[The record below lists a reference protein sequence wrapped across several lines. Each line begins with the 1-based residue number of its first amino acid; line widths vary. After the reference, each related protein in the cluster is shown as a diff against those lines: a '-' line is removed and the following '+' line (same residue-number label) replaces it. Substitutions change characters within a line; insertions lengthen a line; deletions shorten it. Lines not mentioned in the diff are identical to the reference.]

1 MRSLNNKI
9 ERERLRDSHFYN
21 GLFFLFKFLLY
32 VLPLCLFLSYH
43 PVIKLGESETM
54 YFELSM
60 AEIWLVVFDAVAVA
74 EMVRRKKLFV
84 GLRQKRWWMWLLFP
98 VWVTLSVVWSLN
110 TTRGVLT
117 AGMMWLVI
125 LAGYA
130 MWGLKDELDARF
142 REVWWKWFFGA
153 TLFVCGWC
161 VVQCVLDLVGVGQE
175 YSLMCDGCTY
185 RMFGFPHPNG
195 FAIEPQFMGNLLLA
209 PTIVVAWLLLRG
221 NCNSA
226 LRGRG
231 SSRPSLRG
239 SDPSSLDQGS
249 PTGRRLETKSKLSAC
264 SAPTVV
270 GRNLR
275 KPLRTLL
282 PVASWK
288 RTATSSHSLC
298 PCFLL
303 LCLFVVATTLFLT
316 FSRGAI
322 YAFVVGMLFMSGFMV
337 FGMRK
342 QERGGLWKRMGL
354 TWSVVVLAFVMALN
368 LQGLMS
374 EVGPTDDTY
383 FDGVAKVVNHLSLGV
398 IDLNGDDAV
407 REVEKNENTEGELMD
422 DRFEVVEKPV
432 ENFEENSGKEEA
444 VFDGYVA
451 ESTDT
456 RVRLFG
462 AAVSIWSQNPKNVLL
477 GVGLGGA
484 GQVLYDNGLSPAPRE
499 IVQNEYASL
508 LLETGLVGVSLFVLM
523 MVLVV
528 RLVWKDS
535 MRAMILS
542 LLVAYGISLV
552 FFSGLPNA
560 LHVYLLPVVI
570 LAVYIPDV
578 CF

>member
-1 MRSLNNKI
+1 MGNLNSKL
-9 ERERLRDSHFYN
+9 ERERSRDSHFYN

-43 PVIKLGESETM
+43 PLIKLGESETM
-54 YFELSM
+54 YFELSV

-74 EMVRRKKLFV
+74 EMVRRKKLFA
-84 GLRQKRWWMWLLFP
+84 GLRQKRWGMWLLFP

-110 TTRGVLT
+110 MTRGVLT

-153 TLFVCGWC
+153 ALFACAWC
-161 VVQCVLDLVGVGQE
+161 VVQCVLDLAGVSQE

-221 NCNSA
+221 NRNSA

-239 SDPSSLDQGS
+239 SDPSFL
-249 PTGRRLETKSKLSAC
+249 
-264 SAPTVV
+264 

-282 PVASWK
+282 SVAS
-288 RTATSSHSLC
+288 RNSITTDSSLS
-298 PCFLL
+298 CFSFELI
-303 LCLFVVATTLFLT
+303 CLFIVATTLFLT

-337 FGMRK
+337 FGAKKR
-342 QERGGLWKRMGL
+342 ERGGLWKRMGL
-354 TWSVVVLAFVMALN
+354 TWGVVVLAFVMALN
-368 LQGLMS
+368 LQGLMA
-374 EVGPTDDTY
+374 EVGPTNDTY

-398 IDLNGDDAV
+398 IDLKSDDVA
-407 REVEKNENTEGELMD
+407 REVEKNENTEGELVN

-444 VFDGYVA
+444 IFDGYVA

-456 RVRLFG
+456 RVRLSG
-462 AAVSIWSQNPKNVLL
+462 AAVSVWSQSPRNVLL

-484 GQVLYDNGLSPAPRE
+484 GQALYNNGLSPAPRE

-508 LLETGLVGVSLFVLM
+508 LLETGLIGVSLFALMLILVLR
-523 MVLVV
+523 V
-528 RLVWKDS
+528 VWKKS
-535 MRAMILS
+535 TKVMVLS
-542 LLVAYGISLV
+542 LLVSYGISLM

-560 LHVYLLPVVI
+560 LHIYLLPAIV
-570 LAVYIPDV
+570 LTMYIPEARS
-578 CF
+578 

>member
-1 MRSLNNKI
+1 
-9 ERERLRDSHFYN
+9 
-21 GLFFLFKFLLY
+21 
-32 VLPLCLFLSYH
+32 
-43 PVIKLGESETM
+43 
-54 YFELSM
+54 
-60 AEIWLVVFDAVAVA
+60 
-74 EMVRRKKLFV
+74 
-84 GLRQKRWWMWLLFP
+84 
-98 VWVTLSVVWSLN
+98 
-110 TTRGVLT
+110 
-117 AGMMWLVI
+117 MWLVI

-161 VVQCVLDLVGVGQE
+161 VVQCVLDLAGVGQE

-209 PTIVVAWLLLRG
+209 PLMVAAWLCISKHNKRKQERERSRDSHFY
-221 NCNSA
+221 N
-226 LRGRG
+226 G
-231 SSRPSLRG
+231 SGGPAPKLTVSCSVRDRCKNDNGSR
-239 SDPSSLDQGS
+239 
-249 PTGRRLETKSKLSAC
+249 
-264 SAPTVV
+264 
-270 GRNLR
+270 
-275 KPLRTLL
+275 
-282 PVASWK
+282 
-288 RTATSSHSLC
+288 SLC

-303 LCLFVVATTLFLT
+303 LCLFIVATTLFLT

-322 YAFVVGMLFMSGFMV
+322 YAFVVGMLFMSEFMV
-337 FGMRK
+337 FGAKKR
-342 QERGGLWKRMGL
+342 ERSGLWKRMGL
-354 TWSVVVLAFVMALN
+354 TWSVVGLAFVMALN

-398 IDLNGDDAV
+398 IDLKGDDAI
-407 REVEKNENTEGELMD
+407 REVEKNENTEGELVD

-432 ENFEENSGKEEA
+432 ENFEENSEKEEA
-444 VFDGYVA
+444 IFDGYVA

-456 RVRLFG
+456 RVRLSG
-462 AAVSIWSQNPKNVLL
+462 AAVSVWSQSPRNVLL

-484 GQVLYDNGLSPAPRE
+484 GQALYNNGLSPAPRE

-508 LLETGLVGVSLFVLM
+508 LLETGLIGVSLFALM

-535 MRAMILS
+535 MRVMILS

-560 LHVYLLPVVI
+560 LHIYLLPVII

-578 CF
+578 RF